1 MESKPVNPATTA
13 ESVPYWRVPTV
24 LLEAA
29 VRSSSLLG
37 HDLVNRF
44 TVERFQLFLGGYL
57 AMYGGAGVLLPLWQ
71 YLWVLRSAWFLA
83 IAAICTGQCLV
94 LAAALPLARRGKYP
108 QSITLACISNWVAV
122 LLITFVAP
130 TLLPVMVLAAVVP
143 VVFAQPYIRWQ
154 RGLAFAVI
162 TAGCVLALAVVAR
175 FQHFA
180 HFSAQPP
187 RWIEHAFIV
196 IALPMHAFHLLV
208 IAWNNAGA
216 LAVSEQML
224 AERAAEVE
232 ASRGRLVTA
241 ADEER
246 RRLERDLHDG
256 AQQHLVALAV
266 LIQLARNAE
275 QGKHQPL
282 LAEASLLLENAI
294 AEIRRLAHGIYPPS
308 LVSGGLPQALSAVAA
323 HAPIPIRLDLQY
335 LGRYPAS
342 IEAALYFCCS
352 EALQNAIKHG
362 GPDAAV
368 TITGHADGPT
378 LTLTISDTG
387 RGFEPATTGTG
398 LTNMTDRVSAIGG
411 KVTIDTAPGQGTR
424 VTAVVETAAQ
434 PNSDPSA
441 NGGPLVATARV
452 AGRP

>member
-1 MESKPVNPATTA
+1 MANEPLSPATAA
-13 ESVPYWRVPTV
+13 ESVPYWRVPKV
-24 LLEAA
+24 LLETA

-37 HDLVNRF
+37 HDLIHRF

-57 AMYGGAGVLLPLWQ
+57 AMYFGAGVLLPLWQ
-71 YLWVLRSAWFLA
+71 YVCFLRSAWFLA
-83 IAAICTGQCLV
+83 IAAICTAQCLV
-94 LAAALPLARRGKYP
+94 LAVALALARRARYQ
-108 QSITLACISNWVAV
+108 QSITLTCIGNWVAV
-122 LLITFVAP
+122 FLITLVAP
-130 TLLPVMVLAAVVP
+130 NLLPAMVLAALVP

-154 RGLAFAVI
+154 RGLLFAVI
-162 TAGCVLALAVVAR
+162 TAGCVLALASVAR

-180 HFSAQPP
+180 HFATPPP

-196 IALPMHAFHLLV
+196 IALPMNAFHILV

-216 LAVSEQML
+216 LAVSESML

-282 LAEASLLLENAI
+282 LAEASGLLENAI

-308 LVSGGLPQALSAVAA
+308 LVSGGLPRA
-323 HAPIPIRLDLQY
+323 
-335 LGRYPAS
+335 
-342 IEAALYFCCS
+342 
-352 EALQNAIKHG
+352 
-362 GPDAAV
+362 
-368 TITGHADGPT
+368 
-378 LTLTISDTG
+378 
-387 RGFEPATTGTG
+387 
-398 LTNMTDRVSAIGG
+398 
-411 KVTIDTAPGQGTR
+411 
-424 VTAVVETAAQ
+424 
-434 PNSDPSA
+434 
-441 NGGPLVATARV
+441 
-452 AGRP
+452 

>member
-1 MESKPVNPATTA
+1 MATEPLSPTTEA
-13 ESVPYWRVPTV
+13 ESVPYWRVPQV

-57 AMYGGAGVLLPLWQ
+57 AMYGGAGVLLPMWE
-71 YLWVLRSAWFLA
+71 YLWVLRSNWFLA

-94 LAAALPLARRGKYP
+94 LAAALPLALRGKYQ
-108 QSITLACISNWVAV
+108 QSITLTCISNWAAV
-122 LLITFVAP
+122 FLITFVAP
-130 TLLPVMVLAAVVP
+130 NLLPVMVLAAVVP

-154 RGLAFAVI
+154 RGLVFAVI
-162 TAGCVLALAVVAR
+162 TAGCVLALASVAR

-180 HFSAQPP
+180 HLAAQPP

-196 IALPMHAFHLLV
+196 VALPMHAFHLLV

-224 AERAAEVE
+224 AERAAEAE
-232 ASRGRLVTA
+232 ASRSRLVTA

-246 RRLERDLHDG
+246 RRIERDLHDG

-266 LIQLARNAE
+266 LIQLARNADE
-275 QGKHQPL
+275 GKYQPL
-282 LAEASLLLENAI
+282 LTEATGLLDTAI

-323 HAPIPIRLDLQY
+323 HSAIPIQLDLQH

-342 IEAALYFCCS
+342 VETALYFCCS
-352 EALQNAIKHG
+352 EALQNAAKHG
-362 GPDAAV
+362 GPDTAV
-368 TITGHADGPT
+368 TITARVDAQT

-387 RGFEPATTGTG
+387 RGFEPTTIGTG

-411 KVTIDTAPGQGTR
+411 KLVIDSAPGQGTR
-424 VTAVVETAAQ
+424 VTAVVETRADVQ
-434 PNSDPSA
+434 KP
-441 NGGPLVATARV
+441 
-452 AGRP
+452 

>member
-1 MESKPVNPATTA
+1 MANKPLSSATA
-13 ESVPYWRVPTV
+13 GESVPYWRAPQV

-29 VRSSSLLG
+29 VRSSSLLP

-57 AMYGGAGVLLPLWQ
+57 AMYGGAGVLMPLWE

-94 LAAALPLARRGKYP
+94 LTVALALARRRRHQ
-108 QSITLACISNWVAV
+108 QSITVACIGNWAAV
-122 LLITFVAP
+122 LLITLVAP
-130 TLLPVMVLAAVVP
+130 HLLPVMVLAALVP

-154 RGLAFAVI
+154 RGLAFAGI
-162 TAGCVLALAVVAR
+162 TAGCVLTLAVLAR

-180 HFSAQPP
+180 HLAVEPP
-187 RWIEHAFIV
+187 RWIENAFILV
-196 IALPMHAFHLLV
+196 ALPVHAFHLLV
-208 IAWNNAGA
+208 IAFNNAGA

-266 LIQLARNAE
+266 LIQLARRAE
-275 QGKHQPL
+275 HTKYQPL
-282 LAEASLLLENAI
+282 LTEATGLLESAI

-308 LVSGGLPQALSAVAA
+308 LVSGGLPHALSAVAA
-323 HAPIPIRLDLQY
+323 HSPVAIHLDLPD
-335 LGRYPAS
+335 LERYPAS
-342 IEAALYFCCS
+342 VEAALYFCCS
-352 EALQNAIKHG
+352 EALQNAAKHG
-362 GPDAAV
+362 GPGTTV
-368 TITGHADGPT
+368 TITARTDAQT

-387 RGFEPATTGTG
+387 RGFEPATRGTG
-398 LTNMTDRVSAIGG
+398 LANMTDRVSAIGG
-411 KVTIDTAPGQGTR
+411 KLTIDTAPGLGTR
-424 VTAVVETAAQ
+424 IIAVVETAAQ
-434 PNSDPSA
+434 PNPEPSA
-441 NGGPLVATARV
+441 TGGRALTDLD
-452 AGRP
+452 